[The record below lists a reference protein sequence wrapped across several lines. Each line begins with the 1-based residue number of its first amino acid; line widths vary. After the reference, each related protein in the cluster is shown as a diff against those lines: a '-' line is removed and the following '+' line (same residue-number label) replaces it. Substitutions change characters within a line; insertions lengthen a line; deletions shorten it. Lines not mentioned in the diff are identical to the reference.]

1 MAPCSSRF
9 VKSMVLRRRTWGKIG
24 ASALGATCAAMYVIH
39 FAPTFLQ
46 PSFRKPGCDP
56 VRQDRVRLAA
66 FAPTATVS
74 SLWGEFEPDIA
85 VQGKLRALGRL
96 LRIAGDKLVQAPED
110 SSLGGIAFRSCAV
123 ALRDAAD
130 SLLSQHW
137 AEADYM
143 IGVAR
148 EKCSPLF
155 PQEHLAALQGLLTAS
170 PEPWLAGK
178 PQEALSALSRAL
190 QIHADGLSDASMP
203 LQDALLDAAG
213 ALRSAARV
221 FAAPAQ
227 SRAQSRVHAASNFR
241 NAADDA
247 AMNDKPSLD
256 AISRAVEEAPR
267 SEMKSLLRKFAKQ
280 FHPDRH
286 PGREMEV
293 LPVFMH
299 VQKLRE
305 NLFSWG

>member
-1 MAPCSSRF
+1 
-9 VKSMVLRRRTWGKIG
+9 MVLRRKPWGKIA
-24 ASALGATCAAMYVIH
+24 ASALGATCAAMYVINL
-39 FAPTFLQ
+39 APTFLQ

-56 VRQDRVRLAA
+56 MHQDRVRLAA
-66 FAPTATVS
+66 FAPTATAS
-74 SLWGEFEPDIA
+74 SLWGDFEPDVA

-110 SSLGGIAFRSCAV
+110 TSLGGLAFRSCAV

-137 AEADYM
+137 SEADYM
-143 IGVAR
+143 IGLAR

-227 SRAQSRVHAASNFR
+227 SRVHAASNFHS
-241 NAADDA
+241 AADDDA
-247 AMNDKPSLD
+247 AMHDTPSLD

-267 SEMKSLLRKFAKQ
+267 AEMKSLLRKFAKQ

-299 VQKLRE
+299 VQRLRE
-305 NLFSWG
+305 NLFAWG

>member
-9 VKSMVLRRRTWGKIG
+9 IKSMALRRRPWGKIA
-24 ASALGATCAAMYVIH
+24 ASALGATCAAMCVMNL
-39 FAPTFLQ
+39 APTFLQ
-46 PSFRKPGCDP
+46 PQSFRKPSCSAT
-56 VRQDRVRLAA
+56 RQDRVRLAA
-66 FAPTATVS
+66 FAPTASVS
-74 SLWGEFEPDIA
+74 SLLGEFEPDMA

-96 LRIAGDKLVQAPED
+96 LRIAGEKLVEAPED
-110 SSLGGIAFRSCAV
+110 SSLGGFAFRSCAV

-137 AEADYM
+137 AEADVM

-178 PQEALSALSRAL
+178 PQEALSGLSRAL
-190 QIHADGLSDASMP
+190 QIHADGLSDASRP

-221 FAAPAQ
+221 FAAPAHSS
-227 SRAQSRVHAASNFR
+227 SRAASGVR
-241 NAADDA
+241 STAHDTVTHDT
-247 AMNDKPSLD
+247 PSLD
-256 AISRAVEEAPR
+256 AISRAVEGAPR
-267 SEMKSLLRKFAKQ
+267 AEMKSILRKFAKQ

-299 VQKLRE
+299 VQRLRE
-305 NLFSWG
+305 SLFAWG